1 MKTLELAQLD
11 GNKPYV
17 NTDDFG
23 VKVNLLYFEKDGL
36 ALRTRYSNNKDTFFI
51 TFLLDLADKKN
62 EEFYDYLRRR
72 LVQGYT
78 YFITQADNKL
88 ESIQGLYNEKRIEDR
103 ENAERLIDSYKYAI
117 ELLTKEEVE
126 R

>member
-51 TFLLDLADKKN
+51 TFLLDLADSKN

-88 ESIQGLYNEKRIEDR
+88 EYKDYNKHYDGNGNVYLELSFLGNQGKGVGNE
-103 ENAERLIDSYKYAI
+103 
-117 ELLTKEEVE
+117 
-126 R
+126 